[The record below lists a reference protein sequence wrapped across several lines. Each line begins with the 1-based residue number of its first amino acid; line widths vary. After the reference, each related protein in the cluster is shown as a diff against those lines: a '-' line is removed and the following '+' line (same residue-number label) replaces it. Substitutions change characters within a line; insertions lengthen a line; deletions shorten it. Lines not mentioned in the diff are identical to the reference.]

1 MAENVFNQFLP
12 DDVKQDQNIKSGN
25 VFDIFIPNDVKNQ
38 PLQNEFKIDQNPDD
52 KFLFKN
58 LELDMDQE
66 DPFNQFLPSDVKDKE
81 SIKLFSDDQEE
92 FGIGDAFKLGLT
104 DTIRGIT
111 QIVGGEKVYFMEDTL
126 KEQQA
131 KLNAAMQ
138 GEGGGL
144 IAAAYF
150 GGAILDPVQWL
161 IPVLRGKNL
170 YQMAKFGAVS
180 GALAGALGYV
190 DETSFFKTRAA
201 QAGAG
206 AVGGAILTPAL
217 GKILQVAKVRKLK
230 KSFGL
235 DQEAP
240 DIKDIP
246 EDQLVKVRLPGKED
260 VTIGL
265 KDKRGKKVKG
275 RGEEVVQIRKNI
287 KIKPIEQINDM
298 PGSLNKNKQN
308 NKNFILRGPRE
319 FFKSIL
325 GNYVKPVV
333 SSVTEPIVKGVGKT
347 SKLYQSKIGR
357 PAFNYFTAEKG
368 LGPEL
373 GGGLVGAA
381 TGFSLPEA
389 DNNTKERFSR
399 AVLGFMAG
407 AAGMHVGGKVKIADD
422 LTLTQFLGKNLID
435 GYKLPKEIKK
445 LQAEDLGGLRGK
457 LELDAL
463 RIAQEAQQLTVDER
477 RVLYNMLEGDITYDV
492 PSKTLNRIAKKARE
506 NITKV
511 TQMYIQAGLIT
522 EETAL
527 RNIQRYIRRTYGG
540 EDLAK
545 IGSELRARGVLEEIS
560 PKEWVEK
567 YSKTKAF
574 TLDDTGKSIPLENHN
589 GWELFGNIKIG
600 NKSEKATPELIKKLA
615 KDPTKANDRNV
626 NVRWEYTKQERLGM
640 DEIEDGAFAILE
652 TGRLMS
658 KTLPQYKFYADIA
671 ELPFVKTKPSQ
682 DEIEESKLIKMP
694 LTVRDGTI
702 QPIYGKLAGKFVP
715 KEVYDNLVAIYKA
728 SEKPTGFF
736 KAYRKLNQVWKS
748 SKTAWNPTVHVNN
761 IVSNFVLT
769 DLVDGNLGYLVP
781 AAKAFRA
788 AANGKSSKVL
798 EEAQKHGVFD
808 VDYVTKELEFLD
820 PKNIQPNFYKVSDD
834 KDFAENAVN
843 IATGIYQDL
852 IKKEKLGLQKLSEYY
867 RSEDAI
873 FRLALFMDRLDK
885 GYSVSDAALDAR
897 KSFIDY
903 NISAPGINLLRN
915 SVTPFLAY
923 TYRVIP
929 ILAETAIVRPWK
941 FVKYAVAGY
950 ALNNAGELLGEG
962 APEAERAAM
971 AEQKQGRVFGL
982 PFLPHRNIKL
992 PNAALPGQPE
1002 GSFYIDITRYVPGGD
1017 VLDLGSGTALP
1028 LMPAPLQPSFGV
1040 AGDVLFPMVGYDLF
1054 RKDKIKGQ
1062 GISDFDDLLI
1072 RSKAVGSRLIPNFPF
1087 VPFSYSTKRIERAR
1101 EEKPGPLK
1109 QDRTELIAFLNT
1121 IGIKINRT
1129 DITRL
1134 KAIKSFEFR
1143 RKVRGIQE
1151 QIRIEA
1157 GKFNRGEIS
1166 QLDYNKEV
1174 DKLNK
1179 KYEVIKNRYIKA
1191 VNVPVETQEAVP
1203 LSEFPSTIGTAV
1215 KEKAKDIGTQ
1225 FKELFDKDDKE
1236 EKEDTFKQFLP
1247 KE

>member
-1 MAENVFNQFLP
+1 MAENIFNQFLP
-12 DDVKQDQNIKSGN
+12 SDVRQNENISKN
-25 VFDIFIPNDVKNQ
+25 NQFNIFLPNDVKDKPIENK
-38 PLQNEFKIDQNPDD
+38 FKIDQNPDD
-52 KFLFKN
+52 KFLFKEV
-58 LELDMDQE
+58 ELDE
-66 DPFNQFLPSDVKDKE
+66 GNIFNQFLPKDIKQKE
-81 SIKLFSDDQEE
+81 SIKLFSDEQEE
-92 FGIGDAFKLGLT
+92 FGVGDAFALGLL
-104 DTIRGIT
+104 DTVRGVT
-111 QIVGGEKVYFMEDTL
+111 QIIGGEKVYFMEDSL

-131 KLNAAMQ
+131 KLQAAMQ

-144 IAAAYF
+144 ISAAYF
-150 GGAILDPVQWL
+150 GGAILDPLQWL

-180 GALAGALGYV
+180 GGLAGALGYV
-190 DETSFFKTRAA
+190 DENSFLDTRTK

-206 AVGGAILTPAL
+206 IVGGAILNPAL
-217 GKILQVAKVRKLK
+217 GKILQVAKAKKLK

-235 DQEAP
+235 DQDAP
-240 DIKDIP
+240 DIKGIP
-246 EDQLVKVRLPGKED
+246 ENQLVKVKLAGDKD
-260 VTIGL
+260 IVIGL
-265 KDKRGKKVKG
+265 KNKKGKKIRG

-287 KIKPIEQINDM
+287 KIKPIEQINDV
-298 PGSLNKNKQN
+298 PGSLDKTKQN

-319 FFKSIL
+319 FFKGIL
-325 GNYVKPVV
+325 GNYVKPVAGA
-333 SSVTEPIVKGVGKT
+333 I
-347 SKLYQSKIGR
+347 SKPVVEGASAASKAYQSKIGK

-368 LGPEL
+368 LGPEV
-373 GGGLVGAA
+373 GGGIVGAA
-381 TGFSLPEA
+381 TGFSLPEE
-389 DNNTKERFSR
+389 DGNTTTRFGR

-407 AAGMHVGGKVKIADD
+407 AAGMHVGGKVKLADG
-422 LTLTQFLGKNLID
+422 LTINEFLGKNLID

-463 RIAQEAQQLTVDER
+463 RIAQQAQQLTVDER
-477 RVLYNMLEGDITYDV
+477 RVLYNMLEGDITYTV
-492 PSKTLNRIAKKARE
+492 PSKTLNKIAKDARK

-511 TQMYIQAGLIT
+511 TQMYVDAGLIT

-540 EDLAK
+540 EDLSK
-545 IGSELRARGVLEEIS
+545 IGSELRARGVLEQVS

-574 TLDDTGKSIPLENHN
+574 TLNDKGKSIPLENHN
-589 GWELFGNIKIG
+589 GWELFGNVQLAVG
-600 NKSEKATPELIKKLA
+600 KSEKATPKLIKKLA
-615 KDPTKANDRNV
+615 NDPTKANERNI
-626 NVRWEYTKQERLGM
+626 NIRWEYTKQERLGM
-640 DEIEDGAFAILE
+640 NEIEDGAFAILE

-658 KTLPQYKFYADIA
+658 QTLPQYKFYADIA
-671 ELPFVKTKPSQ
+671 ELPFTKTKPS
-682 DEIEESKLIKMP
+682 DLEIEQGNLIKMP
-694 LTVRDGTI
+694 VSKRDGTI
-702 QPIYGKLAGKFVP
+702 QPVFGKLAGKFVP
-715 KEVYDNLVAIYKA
+715 KEVYDNLLAINKA
-728 SEKPTGFF
+728 SESPKGFF

-769 DLVDGNLGYLVP
+769 DLVDGNLGYLLP

-820 PKNIQPNFYKVSDD
+820 PKKIQPSFYKVNQN
-834 KDFAENAVN
+834 KTTFENATN
-843 IATGIYQDL
+843 IAKGIYEDVIL
-852 IKKEKLGLQKLSEYY
+852 KEKLGLQQLSEYY

-885 GYSVSDAALDAR
+885 GFSVTDAALDAR

-923 TYRVIP
+923 TYRVVP

-941 FVKYAVAGY
+941 FAKYAVAGY
-950 ALNNAGELLGEG
+950 MLNNAGELLGEG
-962 APEAERAAM
+962 APQAERAAM
-971 AEQKQGRVFGL
+971 TQEKKGRIFGL
-982 PFLPHRNIKL
+982 PILPHRNIKL

-1002 GSFYIDITRYVPGGD
+1002 GSFYIDVTRYVPGGD
-1017 VLDLGSGTALP
+1017 ILDLGSGTALP

-1072 RSKAVGSRLIPNFPF
+1072 RTKAAASRLIPNFPF
-1087 VPFSYSTKRIERAR
+1087 VPGAYSTQRIEKVRA
-1101 EEKPGPLK
+1101 EKPSPLK
-1109 QDRTELIAFLNT
+1109 RDDTELIAFLNAV
-1121 IGIKINRT
+1121 GIKINRT
-1129 DITRL
+1129 DLTKL
-1134 KAIKSFEFR
+1134 KAVKSFEFR
-1143 RKVRGIQE
+1143 KKVNGIRE
-1151 QIRIEA
+1151 QIRQKAAEYRA
-1157 GKFNRGEIS
+1157 GKLT
-1166 QLDYNKEV
+1166 QLEYSKEV

-1179 KYEVIKNRYIKA
+1179 KYEVIKNRYVKDI
-1191 VNVPVETQEAVP
+1191 NVPVDFQEAVP
-1203 LSEFPSTIGTAV
+1203 LSEYPSTIFTAV
-1215 KEKAKDIGTQ
+1215 KKQTEKLFGK
-1225 FKELFDKDDKE
+1225 FDKPE
-1236 EKEDTFKQFLP
+1236 EDNEFKQFLP
-1247 KE
+1247 KN